1 MATRPSKLCKHCKQ
15 LKSVEEF
22 VNASGVHNPRGT
34 KCEICYKAGVKEA
47 IRKLLGGKDRCI
59 YCDHEIPVPSPGETF
74 SHYLERDH
82 MDPKARGGW
91 DHSDNLIWCCKSC
104 NQKKKDMLFV
114 DWLNMIP
121 PSCRADARQ
130 AYINKHCYSPEDF
143 FPFDLGST
151 WITITVDLQRERE
164 RDELE
169 IGCEWY
175 DYTDD
180 ENDPGGWE
188 RWFVT
193 CPI

>member
-1 MATRPSKLCKHCKQ
+1 MAIRPNKLCKHCKQ
-15 LKSVEEF
+15 LKPVQEF
-22 VNASGVHNPRGT
+22 VNASGAHNPRGT
-34 KCEICYKAGVKEA
+34 KCETCYKAGIKEA
-47 IRKLLGGKDRCI
+47 IIELLEGKDRCI
-59 YCDHEIPVPSPGETF
+59 YCDQEVPVPSLGKKF
-74 SHYLERDH
+74 SHYLEKDH

-91 DHSDNLIWCCKSC
+91 DHPDNLIWCCRNC
-104 NQKKKDMLFV
+104 NQKKKDTLFV

-121 PSCRADARQ
+121 PACRADARQ
-130 AYINKHCYSPEDF
+130 AYINKHCYRPEEF
-143 FPFDLGST
+143 VPFDLRST
-151 WITITVDLQRERE
+151 WITISIRIQGESD

-175 DYTDD
+175 DHTDD